1 MMEDSRV
8 VGNARVRE
16 SLERVACS
24 PQLGHAY
31 LFFGPDG
38 IGKRLAARAFARA
51 INCTCGSSTA
61 KSKAGPK
68 SKTVSGSKSES
79 GSAPDS
85 DLCESCRLMDAM
97 NHPEFMMLEDANK
110 PRWIPRSRIREII
123 EAGDS
128 AGGEPDSAEGES
140 VNEPGDGN
148 WLDRYTGLLESLLE
162 KGYLEE
168 PLPDT
173 GKAVAVDGINLVTDK
188 LFGRGSVPSK
198 ECYTPQP
205 VSEEIRKTFD
215 RGNLSEAEYSLLKML
230 FEFPLSAV
238 PYRGAIPIAYVTT
251 RKAWK
256 FTRPIQPFLSVRTM
270 LGGKKIVVIDDAH
283 KMTAEA
289 QNCLLKTLEE
299 PPADSVLILVTS
311 DKRAL
316 FETIVSRCQVV
327 NFSRLTREETDEAV
341 KSLLEGE
348 WDNMGL
354 ISALSENCP
363 GRLLELALE
372 DIDRKLEEVRDF
384 FSGVADGGL
393 AGSFRLS
400 ASVMESAGR
409 HRRKQR
415 QTVTEALELLSFWIA
430 QVLRV
435 GSGMPHTTGMPE
447 FGEALS
453 HHASSFSKD
462 GLLLASEQLEQSFDV
477 VRWNVDMRLLL
488 DTTLLRLARTLAA

>member
-1 MMEDSRV
+1 MTVAMEDKRI
-8 VGNARVRE
+8 VGNAHVRK
-16 SLERVACS
+16 SLERVAGS
-24 PQLGHAY
+24 PHLGHAY

-38 IGKRLAARAFARA
+38 IGKRLAATSFARA
-51 INCTCGSSTA
+51 INCTCGAGTPTA
-61 KSKAGPK
+61 KGSGRG
-68 SKTVSGSKSES
+68 SGSGS
-79 GSAPDS
+79 GA

-97 NHPEFMMLEDANK
+97 NHPEFMVLQDLNK
-110 PRWIPRSRIREII
+110 PRWIPRSRIREILNV
-123 EAGDS
+123 GDGNGGGS
-128 AGGEPDSAEGES
+128 AGGE
-140 VNEPGDGN
+140 
-148 WLDRYTGLLESLLE
+148 WLDTYTGLLAGLLE

-173 GKAVAVDGINLVTDK
+173 GTPLTVDGINLVTDK

-205 VSEEIRKTFD
+205 VSDEIRKSFD
-215 RGNLSEAEYSLLKML
+215 RGDLSEGEFNFLKML
-230 FEFPLSAV
+230 FEFPLSVV

-251 RKAWK
+251 RKTWK

-283 KMTAEA
+283 KMSAEA
-289 QNCLLKTLEE
+289 QNCILKTLEE
-299 PPADSVLILVTS
+299 PPPDSVLILVTS

-327 NFSRLTREETDEAV
+327 SFGRLTREETEEAV
-341 KSLLEGE
+341 KGLLGEKWEGT
-348 WDNMGL
+348 GL

-372 DIDRKLEEVRDF
+372 NIDERLENVKEF
-384 FSGVADGGL
+384 FSGVADGRL

-400 ASVMESAGR
+400 GAVMESAGR
-409 HRRKQR
+409 HRRNEVFECP
-415 QTVTEALELLSFWIA
+415 TVTEALELVGFWIA

-435 GSGMPHTTGMPE
+435 GAGLPDTTGVPAYA
-447 FGEALS
+447 EALK
-453 HHASSFSKD
+453 HHSQSFERD
-462 GLLLASEQLEQSFDV
+462 ALLRASEHLERSFDL

-488 DTTLLRLARTLAA
+488 DTTLLRIARTLG

>member
-1 MMEDSRV
+1 
-8 VGNARVRE
+8 
-16 SLERVACS
+16 
-24 PQLGHAY
+24 
-31 LFFGPDG
+31 
-38 IGKRLAARAFARA
+38 
-51 INCTCGSSTA
+51 
-61 KSKAGPK
+61 
-68 SKTVSGSKSES
+68 
-79 GSAPDS
+79 
-85 DLCESCRLMDAM
+85 
-97 NHPEFMMLEDANK
+97 
-110 PRWIPRSRIREII
+110 
-123 EAGDS
+123 
-128 AGGEPDSAEGES
+128 
-140 VNEPGDGN
+140 
-148 WLDRYTGLLESLLE
+148 
-162 KGYLEE
+162 
-168 PLPDT
+168 
-173 GKAVAVDGINLVTDK
+173 VDGINLVTDK

-205 VSEEIRKTFD
+205 VSDEIRKSFD
-215 RGNLSEAEYSLLKML
+215 RGELSEGEYNFLKAL
-230 FEFPLSAV
+230 FEFPLSRV

-289 QNCLLKTLEE
+289 QNCILKTLEE

-327 NFSRLTREETDEAV
+327 SFGRLTREENDEAV
-341 KSLLEGE
+341 RNLLGGE
-348 WDNMGL
+348 RENMGL

-372 DIDRKLEEVRDF
+372 NIDERLENVKEF
-384 FSGVADGGL
+384 FSGVADGEL

-400 ASVMESAGR
+400 GAVMESAGR

-415 QTVTEALELLSFWIA
+415 QTVTEALELISFWIA

-435 GSGMPHTTGMPE
+435 GSGMPDTTGLPE
-447 FGEALS
+447 YAEALK
-453 HHASSFSKD
+453 HHATSFERSA
-462 GLLLASEQLEQSFDV
+462 LLRAAEHLEQSFDI

-488 DTTLLRLARTLAA
+488 DTTLLRIARTLKESK

>member
-1 MMEDSRV
+1 MMEDRWI

-16 SLERVACS
+16 SLERIAGL

-31 LFFGPDG
+31 LFFGPEG
-38 IGKRLAARAFARA
+38 IGKRLAATSFART
-51 INCTCGSSTA
+51 INCSCESGTG
-61 KSKAGPK
+61 
-68 SKTVSGSKSES
+68 SGSGSDS
-79 GSAPDS
+79 GSNPDS
-85 DLCESCRLMDAM
+85 GLCESCRLMDAM
-97 NHPEFMMLEDANK
+97 NHPEFMILQDVNK
-110 PRWIPRSRIREII
+110 PRWLARSRIRKIMG
-123 EAGDS
+123 AGD
-128 AGGEPDSAEGES
+128 GGGDSTGNGE
-140 VNEPGDGN
+140 
-148 WLDRYTGLLESLLE
+148 WLDRYTDLLTGLLE

-173 GKAVAVDGINLVTDK
+173 GMPVTVDGINLVTDK

-205 VSEEIRKTFD
+205 VSDEIRKSFD
-215 RGNLSEAEYSLLKML
+215 RGDLSEGEYNFLKMF
-230 FEFPLSAV
+230 FEFSLSVV

-256 FTRPIQPFLSVRTM
+256 FTRPIQPFLSVKTM

-283 KMTAEA
+283 KMSAEA
-289 QNCLLKTLEE
+289 QNCILKTLEE
-299 PPADSVLILVTS
+299 PPLDSVLILVTS
-311 DKRAL
+311 DKGAL

-327 NFSRLTREETDEAV
+327 TFGRLTREETDEAV
-341 KSLLEGE
+341 KGLLGGE
-348 WDNMGL
+348 WENLGL

-372 DIDRKLEEVRDF
+372 NIDERLENVKEF

-400 ASVMESAGR
+400 GAVMDSAGR

-415 QTVTEALELLSFWIA
+415 QTVTEALELVGFWIA

-435 GSGMPHTTGMPE
+435 DSGMPDTTGVPE
-447 FGEALS
+447 YAAALK
-453 HHASSFSKD
+453 HHATSFQR
-462 GLLLASEQLEQSFDV
+462 GALLKASEHLERSFDL

-488 DTTLLRLARTLAA
+488 DTTLLRIARVLSQS